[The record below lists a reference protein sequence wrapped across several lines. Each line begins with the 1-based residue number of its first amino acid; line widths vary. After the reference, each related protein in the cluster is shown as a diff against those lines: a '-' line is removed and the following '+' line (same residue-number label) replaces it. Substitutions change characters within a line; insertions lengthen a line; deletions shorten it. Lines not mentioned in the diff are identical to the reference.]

1 MALSEHFWNKA
12 REYVR
17 AGNRVSELYHAERD
31 DILRGLA
38 EIVTDEGIV
47 YGVDH
52 LNPFERHANMQELQK
67 LSNVKLLRAS
77 IPPLPAE
84 VSNLDAVLVREF
96 IWTYPL
102 PYDGSENVQTY
113 EAIDTA
119 VNVGGHLILHLN
131 PTEQENERGK
141 HPMYQDTMNKQLP
154 HFQKV
159 YDSEDLM
166 VYQKASSRTSD
177 RATQ

>member
-1 MALSEHFWNKA
+1 MDMVLSEHFWNKV
-12 REYVR
+12 RGYVR
-17 AGNRVSELYHAERD
+17 SGNRVAELYHGEKD
-31 DILRGLA
+31 DVLRGLA
-38 EIVTDEGIV
+38 EIVSDKGIV

-52 LNPFERHANMQELQK
+52 LNPFERHDNMRELQK
-67 LSNVKLLRAS
+67 LSNVRLLNAS

-84 VSNLDAVLVREF
+84 VSNLDAVLIREF

-102 PYDGSENVQTY
+102 PYNGSENPKTY

-131 PTEQENERGK
+131 STEQKNERGK
-141 HPMYQDTMNKQLP
+141 HPMYQGTMNRQLP

-166 VYQKASSRTSD
+166 VYQKTSSRASD
-177 RATQ
+177 

>member
-17 AGNRVSELYHAERD
+17 NGNRVAELYHGEKD

-47 YGVDH
+47 YGVDY
-52 LNPFERHANMQELQK
+52 LNPFERHSNMQELQK
-67 LSNVKLLRAS
+67 VSNVRLLRAS

-84 VSNLDAVLVREF
+84 VANLDAVLIREF

-102 PYDGSENVQTY
+102 PYNGSENPETY
-113 EAIDTA
+113 KAIDTA

-131 PTEQENERGK
+131 STEQKNARGR
-141 HPMYQDTMNKQLP
+141 HPIYNATMTRQLP

-159 YDSEDLM
+159 YDCKDLM
-166 VYQKASSRTSD
+166 VYKKTSSLDFRVLPL
-177 RATQ
+177 